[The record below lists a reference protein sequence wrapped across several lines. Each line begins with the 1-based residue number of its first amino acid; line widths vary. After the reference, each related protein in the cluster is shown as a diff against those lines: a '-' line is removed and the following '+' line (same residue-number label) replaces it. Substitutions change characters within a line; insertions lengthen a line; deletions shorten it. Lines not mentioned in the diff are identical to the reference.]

1 MANIG
6 NKIQANYD
14 DLASIANQFAQEA
27 ASMEQLLNKVQS
39 LVGDLQNGGWIGRG
53 ANSFF
58 NEMHDLVFPGMGKLV
73 RALEDAGNA
82 TKQISTIVSQAEQ
95 EASSLF
101 SRQQ

>member
-1 MANIG
+1 MPG
-6 NKIQANYD
+6 GRKIQANYD
-14 DLASIANQFAQEA
+14 ELGNIANQFAQEA
-27 ASMEQLLNKVQS
+27 ASMEQLLNKLQS

-58 NEMHDLVFPGMGKLV
+58 GEMHDLVFPGMQKLN

-82 TKQISTIVSQAEQ
+82 TKQISNIISQAEH

-101 SRQQ
+101 KF

>member
-1 MANIG
+1 MPG
-6 NKIQANYD
+6 GRKVQANYD
-14 DLASIANQFAQEA
+14 ELVNIANQFAQEA

-58 NEMHDLVFPGMGKLV
+58 SEMHDLVFPGMQKLN
-73 RALEDAGNA
+73 RALEDAGSA
-82 TKQISTIVSQAEQ
+82 TKQISNIMSQAEH

-101 SRQQ
+101 KF